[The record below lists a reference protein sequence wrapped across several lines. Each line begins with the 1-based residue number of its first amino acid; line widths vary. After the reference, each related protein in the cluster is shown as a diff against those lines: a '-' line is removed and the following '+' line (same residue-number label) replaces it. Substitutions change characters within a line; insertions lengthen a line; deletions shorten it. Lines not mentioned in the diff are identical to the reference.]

1 MEAESRSGDPVL
13 EAVGYAAEQFLTTDS
28 WEPRIDDVLAR
39 LGQAVGVSRV
49 YVYRNS
55 TGEDGKRLMTQV
67 FEWCAPG
74 VMATLGNEVTIDFAY
89 ENGFQRLEKL
99 LGAGEPVYGLTTEF
113 PESEQEDLK
122 AEGILSTASVPV
134 FAGQEWWGY
143 LGFDDTETERDW
155 TKEEI
160 NALEAAAG
168 TLGTAVFRTVVE
180 EQLRNTEQQLYEAE
194 QKFQA
199 LVERIPAVL
208 YIDPPDEDAQTI
220 YVSPQINDIL
230 GITPEEYIGNPDVW
244 YELLHPD
251 DLKRAEAE
259 YESFLET
266 GQPDSSDYRYV
277 RRDKKTVWVH
287 DTSTTIR
294 DKDGKPILVQ
304 GVMFDVTE
312 QKEAELQLRE
322 AEAKYRALLEKIP
335 AVTYLDP
342 IDENESSVYVSP
354 QVETILGCTPEEWL
368 ANTQW
373 WSNHIHPDDADA
385 VWETYS
391 RHRENAEPLA
401 HEYRMVRDDGRTVW
415 IREEAQILRNEDG
428 EPWLIQGLMHD
439 VTEQKEAEQKISY
452 MAYHDRLTDLPN
464 RAMFEE
470 HLDLALAR
478 AQRSEMAIAVL
489 FMDLDNFKLLNDS
502 LGHAAGDELLRQ
514 MSDRLKEATRETDLV
529 ARQGGDEFLVLLADI
544 EMSADGGGE
553 GNNNAYI
560 VAEAVAS
567 RVHEALKPAFNL
579 GGGSEFYTSASIG
592 ISVCPLDA
600 SDGAGLLKNA
610 DAAMYRSKKAGPG
623 SYVIHTRE
631 AADASNQLTFTNRLR
646 KAVER
651 QHWLLYYQPLVDLKK
666 GELVGLEALVRWR
679 DPNGGIIRPGEF
691 IPLAEEIDLID
702 AIGDWVL
709 EELCRQVEL
718 WKVEGLDVD
727 VSFNLSP
734 RQLRHPE
741 LPDHILPFL
750 QQRDVNPARI
760 IMEVT
765 ESTAMT
771 DPERTQKVLWQLHAQ
786 GLRLAIDDFGTGSSS
801 LSRLKH
807 LPIDILK
814 VDQSFIRDIP
824 EDENAGSMVTA
835 IIDLARGLKITS
847 LAEGIETMEQWRFLT
862 EAGCELGQG
871 YLFSRPVPAAEI
883 SARFQKDGLQV
894 IEQRPQG

>member
-13 EAVGYAAEQFLTTDS
+13 EAVGYAAEQFLTTDA
-28 WEPRIDDVLAR
+28 WEDRVDDVLQR
-39 LGQAVGVSRV
+39 LGRAVEASRA
-49 YVYRNS
+49 YVYQNHTS
-55 TGEDGKRLMTQV
+55 GNGQLLMSQRY
-67 FEWCAPG
+67 EWCDDG
-74 VMATLGNEVTIDFAY
+74 VRPTLGNPETLDFPY
-89 ENGFQRLEKL
+89 ERGFERLEKL
-99 LGAGEPVYGLTTEF
+99 LSAGDPVYGLTNDF

-122 AEGILSTASVPV
+122 GEGILSMASVPI
-134 FAGQEWWGY
+134 FAGEEWWGY
-143 LGFDDTETERDW
+143 FGFDDTETERDW
-155 TKEEI
+155 TKQEI
-160 NALEAAAG
+160 HALQAAAG
-168 TLGTAVFRTVVE
+168 TMGTAINRRKIE
-180 EQLRNTEQQLYEAE
+180 EKLRSAEKQLYEAE
-194 QKFQA
+194 QKFQSI
-199 LVERIPAVL
+199 VERIPAVL
-208 YIDPPDEDAQTI
+208 YLDPPDEEKKTI
-220 YVSPQINDIL
+220 YVSPQIKNIL
-230 GITPEEYIGNPDVW
+230 GISPENYIENPEIW
-244 YELLHPD
+244 YAMLHPD
-251 DLKRAEAE
+251 DRERAEAE

-266 GQPDSSDYRYV
+266 GQPDTSDYRYIREDGKV
-277 RRDKKTVWVH
+277 VWVH
-287 DTSTTIR
+287 DVSSTIR
-294 DKDGKPILVQ
+294 DEDGKLTLVQ
-304 GVMFDVTE
+304 GIMFDVTD
-312 QKEAELQLRE
+312 QKEAEMQLRE

-342 IDENESSVYVSP
+342 IDENEPSVYVSP

-368 ANTQW
+368 ANPQW
-373 WSNHIHPDDADA
+373 WSNHIHPDDADT

-391 RHRENAEPLA
+391 KHRENAEPLA

-415 IREEAQILRNEDG
+415 IREEAQVLRNEDG

-439 VTEQKEAEQKISY
+439 VTAQKEAEQKISY

-470 HLDLALAR
+470 HLELALAR
-478 AQRSEMAIAVL
+478 AQRSEQAIAVL

-514 MSDRLKEATRETDLV
+514 MADRLKEATRETDLV

-544 EMSADGGGE
+544 EMSADDSGE

-600 SDGAGLLKNA
+600 SDAGSLLKNA

-631 AADASNQLTFTNRLR
+631 ATDASTQLTFTNRLR

-666 GELVGLEALVRWR
+666 GEMVGLEALVRWR

-718 WKVEGLDVD
+718 WKVEGLEVD

-750 QQRDVNPARI
+750 QQRKVDPARI

-883 SARFQKDGLQV
+883 SARFQKDGHQV
-894 IEQRPQG
+894 VEQPPQG